1 MRGSVLL
8 GLRGWGP
15 TLVERI
21 TGQAHAREV
30 NAEVQIVIPLDTLL
44 DVNDP
49 SPAELVGYGPLPAD
63 LARDLLATSK
73 GRVWWRRL
81 YASPVGGPIVGSDP
95 YRRRFHGHL
104 RQLIMWRD
112 RQCRDPFCEAPI
124 RHIDHIQRYTDNG
137 LTIYPNGRGEC
148 ERGNYAREMPGWKVE
163 AVTSGFDG
171 QHHTIKITTPTGHS
185 YLSRAPTP

>member
-49 SPAELVGYGPLPAD
+49 GAAELEGYGPLPAD

-73 GRVWWRRL
+73 GRLWWRRL
-81 YASPVGGPIVGSDP
+81 YASPVGGPIVGGDP

-112 RQCRDPFCEAPI
+112 RQCRDPFCEA
-124 RHIDHIQRYTDNG
+124 R
-137 LTIYPNGRGEC
+137 LS
-148 ERGNYAREMPGWKVE
+148 
-163 AVTSGFDG
+163 VTS
-171 QHHTIKITTPTGHS
+171 TTSSATPTM
-185 YLSRAPTP
+185 A